1 MEYQAED
8 NQNISTKDAYSR
20 LFQSNA
26 APRSTKHQTN
36 RWNCRILSVM
46 LDVGALQKYST
57 ARFTNKWKK
66 LTGCVGDSS
75 VKKCCP
81 NGWELV
87 LIFSSALKCKMARAR
102 TRADDEKDQPMFSQ
116 CQCIMIATK
125 TWIRLYFT
133 WQLFSSDFI
142 FRSGER
148 QSSGAANIS
157 IQVQSYSVLR
167 QSLVIQLLP
176 YHFKMP
182 QYYFKI
188 KFKHYIPKD
197 GPGSVEAISDAWL
210 FSS

>member
-1 MEYQAED
+1 
-8 NQNISTKDAYSR
+8 
-20 LFQSNA
+20 
-26 APRSTKHQTN
+26 
-36 RWNCRILSVM
+36 M
-46 LDVGALQKYST
+46 LEHCKNTVQPNLPA
-57 ARFTNKWKK
+57 NEKK

-81 NGWELV
+81 NGWELF

-102 TRADDEKDQPMFSQ
+102 TRADDDQPMFSQ

-133 WQLFSSDFI
+133 WQLFSSDFVSK
-142 FRSGER
+142 SGER

-167 QSLVIQLLP
+167 QSLVIQFLP
-176 YHFKMP
+176 NHFKMP

-197 GPGSVEAISDAWL
+197 GPGSVEALSDAWL